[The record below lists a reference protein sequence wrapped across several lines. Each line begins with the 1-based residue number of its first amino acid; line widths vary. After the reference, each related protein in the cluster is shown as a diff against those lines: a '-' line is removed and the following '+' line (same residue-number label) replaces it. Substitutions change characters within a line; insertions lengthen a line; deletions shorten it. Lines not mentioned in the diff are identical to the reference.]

1 MNDMLKK
8 RPLTVNHTYDC
19 LFKNRTRG
27 LAEMDY
33 DGSVVPIGKLM
44 KYSTRK
50 IINFLKL
57 SFVFTIPTTLLLQL
71 LRIQYLLGLGLCT
84 TPSETKKGLSDCR
97 LICVTILLECRT
109 RCWRKPQ
116 FVTGS
121 DLAH

>member
-1 MNDMLKK
+1 
-8 RPLTVNHTYDC
+8 
-19 LFKNRTRG
+19 
-27 LAEMDY
+27 MDY

-84 TPSETKKGLSDCR
+84 TPR
-97 LICVTILLECRT
+97 Q
-109 RCWRKPQ
+109 RK
-116 FVTGS
+116 
-121 DLAH
+121 D

>member
-57 SFVFTIPTTLLLQL
+57 TFVFTIPTTSLHTCKKRVM
-71 LRIQYLLGLGLCT
+71 LRRRLFWPKEI
-84 TPSETKKGLSDCR
+84 CR
-97 LICVTILLECRT
+97 
-109 RCWRKPQ
+109 K
-116 FVTGS
+116 S
-121 DLAH
+121 A